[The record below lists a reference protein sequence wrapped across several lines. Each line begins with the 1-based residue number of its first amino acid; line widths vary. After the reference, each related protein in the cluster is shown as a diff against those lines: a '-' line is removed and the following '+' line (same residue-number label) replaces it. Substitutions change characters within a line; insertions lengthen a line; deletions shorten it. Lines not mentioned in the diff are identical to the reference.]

1 MSKNAKVQVKRG
13 RGRPDTLGNAIV
25 SFIKSKPWNGR
36 VVGLDSIFQAYSI
49 ERRNQGKLAPKMDV
63 EFRCAN
69 IQIQNMLRAGKL
81 VRMERGQY
89 TIPEAAATIKA
100 KAPKAKSKRKAKVEP
115 VVDAP
120 AVVDTPVVPLPNL
133 KAGTEASE

>member
-1 MSKNAKVQVKRG
+1 MSKNTNAKVKVTRG
-13 RGRPDTLGNAIV
+13 RGRPDKLGAAIV

-36 VVGLDSIFQAYSI
+36 VVGLSDIFQVYSI
-49 ERRNQGKLAPKMDV
+49 ERRNMGKLAPTKDV

-89 TIPEAAATIKA
+89 TIPEAAKTIKA
-100 KAPKAKSKRKAKVEP
+100 KAPKAKVE
-115 VVDAP
+115 DNA
-120 AVVDTPVVPLPNL
+120 
-133 KAGTEASE
+133 